1 MAVYPAHQT
10 NMRLSL
16 SLFLALFFCTL
27 VEGQN
32 IDTELYSKSTKDG
45 VIIQN
50 GYNRGGPYTGPVKT
64 HFNVSNL
71 VYYTR
76 IINKK
81 ESPIELTINFTADPI
96 AIPNSPDTFVKVFLA
111 SDTMTLE
118 KRNLFNYGV
127 KDLES
132 FDQPTEFKR
141 KLNPNEDCL
150 FNVVAIFYQ
159 TVESAWSRDRGG
171 NRSEFVLK
179 GKDLYF
185 RMPPQINSLHVGHVS
200 F

>member
-1 MAVYPAHQT
+1 
-10 NMRLSL
+10 MRITLSIVI
-16 SLFLALFFCTL
+16 ALFFCTSID
-27 VEGQN
+27 GQS
-32 IDTELYSKSTKDG
+32 IGMSLYSKSANDG

-50 GYNRGGPYTGPVKT
+50 GYNRGGPYTGPVNT
-64 HFNVSNL
+64 HYNVSNL
-71 VYYTR
+71 IYYTR
-76 IINKK
+76 IVNNKVV
-81 ESPIELTINFTADPI
+81 PIEVTIDFTADSF

-111 SDTMTLE
+111 SDTMTLD
-118 KRNLFNYGV
+118 KRHLFNYGV

-132 FDQPTEFKR
+132 FDHPTNFQR

-159 TVESAWSRDRGG
+159 TKESAWSQERGG

-179 GKDLYF
+179 GKDIYF
-185 RMPPQINSLHVGHVS
+185 RMPPQIDSLHVGHIS

>member
-1 MAVYPAHQT
+1 
-10 NMRLSL
+10 MRIT
-16 SLFLALFFCTL
+16 LFLFLVLSFCNL
-27 VEGQN
+27 
-32 IDTELYSKSTKDG
+32 IDAQSISSELYSNSENDG
-45 VIIQN
+45 LIIQN

-76 IINKK
+76 IINEKK
-81 ESPIELTINFTADPI
+81 IPVELSIHFTTHSF

-111 SDTMTLE
+111 SDTMTLD
-118 KRNLFNYGV
+118 KRDLFNYGV

-141 KLNPNEDCL
+141 KLYPGEDCL

-159 TVESAWSRDRGG
+159 TKESAWSQDRGG

-179 GKDLYF
+179 GQDLYF
-185 RMPPQINSLHVGHVS
+185 KMPPQIDSLHVGHVS